1 MDAHDE
7 YLRRIQAVKDE
18 AAKFPGEFGL
28 RAFPGMT
35 FRVSEA
41 ASYYSDSEGVML
53 YTEVKTENTWMAFC
67 KGSPAELRKEMVVK
81 K

>member
-28 RAFPGMT
+28 RAFPGKT

-41 ASYYSDSEGVML
+41 ISYYSDSEGVML
-53 YTEVKTENTWMAFC
+53 YTEVKNGDRWMSFC
-67 KGSPAELRKEMVVK
+67 KGSPAELKREMVP
-81 K
+81 